1 MSDPTAL
8 LTADAPEGARQ
19 LALDGLEQLRTARAL
34 LDATPEDPEAVHGV
48 RVALTRLRATLRAYH
63 ELLDDALQRAD
74 RRALRRANQALG
86 PVRDRDVYAALL
98 QSFATPELDAEV
110 RAAVDWLARRLQV
123 QRTRRLPR
131 AAQQL
136 ARHLDPHLDRW
147 QDRLSHYTVHR
158 VVGATMTAHPL
169 AAVVTE
175 RLGRATARI
184 AASAQVAAAALGS
197 PGEADALHR
206 LRIDVKRLRALLV
219 PWRAAVPELT
229 PLFDLATR
237 AQDAIGAERD
247 ARSLARRVRRAT
259 EVEPALAVPLHVLA
273 DIIDARRVTLAET
286 VQREWLQGDAI
297 AELAALVP
305 AAADA
310 LTRALRRD
318 VEIERKYL
326 LHTLPDIA
334 AHTPGIR
341 IAQGWLPG
349 ERLRERLR
357 RSVHPDGRV
366 EWTRTVK
373 LGTGVRRVE
382 LEEPTDPMLFES
394 LWPLTAAARVEKVR
408 HAVPEGAVT
417 WEIDVF
423 LDRPL
428 LLAEVELPSEDTEV
442 ELPAWLAPC
451 VEREVT
457 GDPAYVNAN
466 LARASRP
473 ASHA

>member
-1 MSDPTAL
+1 MSDPAAI
-8 LTADAPEGARQ
+8 LTADAPEGAR
-19 LALDGLEQLRTARAL
+19 LLVLEGLDQLRAARTV
-34 LDATPEDPEAVHGV
+34 LDATPEDPEALHAV
-48 RVALTRLRATLRAYH
+48 RVALTRLRATLRAYRP
-63 ELLDDALQRAD
+63 LLDGALRRPDRRALQRAN
-74 RRALRRANQALG
+74 RALG
-86 PVRDRDVYAALL
+86 PVRDRDVQVALL
-98 QSFATPELDAEV
+98 QPFATPDLDVEE
-110 RAAVDWLARRLQV
+110 RAAVEWLMRRLQV

-131 AAQQL
+131 AVQQL
-136 ARHLDPHLDRW
+136 ARHLDPRLDAW
-147 QDRLSHYTVHR
+147 QDRLSRYSVHR
-158 VVGATMTAHPL
+158 IVGANAPERPL
-169 AAVVTE
+169 ATVVADHLARAMAHVAV
-175 RLGRATARI
+175 GARE
-184 AASAQVAAAALGS
+184 AAEAVGS

-206 LRIDVKRLRALLV
+206 LRIDMKRLRALLV
-219 PWRAAVPELT
+219 PWRSALPELA

-247 ARSLARRVRRAT
+247 ARALARRVRRAT
-259 EVEPALAVPLHVLA
+259 QVEPALAVPLHALA
-273 DIIDARRVTLAET
+273 DSIEARRVTLAER
-286 VQREWLQGDAI
+286 VQREWLSGEAI
-297 AELAALVP
+297 TELAALVP

-310 LTRALRRD
+310 LTRALRAD
-318 VEIERKYL
+318 VEIERKFL
-326 LHTLPDIA
+326 LHSVPDA
-334 AHTPGIR
+334 ASRTPGIR

-408 HAVPEGAVT
+408 HAVPDGAFT

-428 LLAEVELPSEDTEV
+428 LLAEVELPSEDTV
-442 ELPAWLAPC
+442 VQLPEWLAPC

-466 LARASRP
+466 LARAPRP
-473 ASHA
+473 ASPA